1 MKDRHERGGIN
12 GRGRNLM
19 EGIEIRMKEI
29 EETRQGRRSKKM
41 LQKKS
46 KWNEIMKYKKQEWRG
61 KKKK

>member
-29 EETRQGRRSKKM
+29 EETRQGRR
-41 LQKKS
+41 
-46 KWNEIMKYKKQEWRG
+46 KKQKNVAKEV
-61 KKKK
+61 

>member
-29 EETRQGRRSKKM
+29 EETRQGRRKK
-41 LQKKS
+41 QKKCCKRS
-46 KWNEIMKYKKQEWRG
+46 LNEMR
-61 KKKK
+61 